1 MLSLYIG
8 PDRKSG
14 EYFTDKTLWAFQG
27 LIMLEKE
34 LAYLGSVCAAA
45 LMKKDLALP
54 IGMETVDEQI
64 CWRCFRLPVFLL
76 IHDTSC
82 V

>member
-1 MLSLYIG
+1 MSTHCGSIAVLCDS
-8 PDRKSG
+8 
-14 EYFTDKTLWAFQG
+14 QG

-54 IGMETVDEQI
+54 IGINMIYHWISNCADMYFIYSYNPQ
-64 CWRCFRLPVFLL
+64 CLCNF
-76 IHDTSC
+76 
-82 V
+82 

>member
-1 MLSLYIG
+1 MNG
-8 PDRKSG
+8 PVHLLQPFADSRL
-14 EYFTDKTLWAFQG
+14 FFFQG

-54 IGMETVDEQI
+54 IGTEIADNKLR
-64 CWRCFRLPVFLL
+64 RC
-76 IHDTSC
+76 T
-82 V
+82 